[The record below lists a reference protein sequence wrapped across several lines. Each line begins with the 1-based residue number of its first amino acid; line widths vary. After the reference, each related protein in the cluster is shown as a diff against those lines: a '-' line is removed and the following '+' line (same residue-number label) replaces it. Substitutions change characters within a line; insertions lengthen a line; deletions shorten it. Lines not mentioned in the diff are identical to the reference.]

1 MTATPCALVTSH
13 PDLTYML
20 SLRHDATQDTLTEEE
35 RLSQKAQQEQNND
48 LLSNL
53 NRQVLTFRLAA

>member
-1 MTATPCALVTSH
+1 
-13 PDLTYML
+13 ML